1 MSNIQYPKLLSVAGS
16 AITAVILFDAS
27 SAKPLGGLQRFQF
40 KRDDEESRK
49 TGRMEEENAIV
60 VDLGAIR
67 NFEHIRVAVEG
78 GGNGFVVD

>member
-1 MSNIQYPKLLSVAGS
+1 
-16 AITAVILFDAS
+16 
-27 SAKPLGGLQRFQF
+27 
-40 KRDDEESRK
+40 
-49 TGRMEEENAIV
+49 MEEENAIV